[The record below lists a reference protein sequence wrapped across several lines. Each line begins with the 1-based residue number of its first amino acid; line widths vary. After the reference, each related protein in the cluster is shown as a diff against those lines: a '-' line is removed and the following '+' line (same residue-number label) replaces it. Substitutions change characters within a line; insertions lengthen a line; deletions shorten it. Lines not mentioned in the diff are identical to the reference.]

1 MDEYRVE
8 KMEVD
13 KVQEGEELTKVSVC
27 KIFFANFV
35 KKKLHFN
42 FNLLYLL

>member
-1 MDEYRVE
+1 MDEYRVD

-13 KVQEGEELTKVSVC
+13 KVQEGEALTKVSVC

-35 KKKLHFN
+35 KKRS
-42 FNLLYLL
+42 YI

>member
-1 MDEYRVE
+1 MDEYRVD

-13 KVQEGEELTKVSVC
+13 KVKEGEELTKVSLC

-35 KKKLHFN
+35 DKKYFN

>member
-1 MDEYRVE
+1 MDEYRVD

-13 KVQEGEELTKVSVC
+13 KVKEGEELTKVSLC

-35 KKKLHFN
+35 DKKYIN